1 MTAFHQGHLE
11 NIDFLRQLRQ
21 RMIVFGE
28 VHGTNETPELVS
40 AVTCKLAMGGTRVL
54 LALEILDL
62 LNGEL
67 ADFAAGRTGVDEFLE
82 GKLFWNR
89 PRASQDGRSS
99 LAMLKLLQDIKEY
112 RSRGL
117 LIEPRGIVSVLGSAR
132 DNEAMMALNLRTLVT
147 NRPYDYAVVLTGRR
161 HACRKA
167 HRLSIKPRPMAA
179 YLAPDRLYLVRVS
192 FRGGS
197 TWHCPGRGPCGIYD
211 LPAVN
216 DQRPLNRLN
225 QLPPKE
231 RRAHGFDAE
240 IVLPRAT
247 PSPPAHRHQ
256 SGPS

>member
-1 MTAFHQGHLE
+1 ML
-11 NIDFLRQLRQ
+11 
-21 RMIVFGE
+21 GE

-40 AVTCKLAMGGTRVL
+40 AMTGELAKGGARVL

-67 ADFAAGRTGVDEFLE
+67 ADYTAGRTGADELLS

-89 PRASQDGRSS
+89 PPASQDGRSS
-99 LAMLKLLQDIKEY
+99 RAMLRLLQDIREY

-117 LIEPRGIVSVLGSAR
+117 LIEPRGIVSVLRGAR
-132 DNEAMMALNLRTLVT
+132 DNETMMALNLRTLVT

-179 YLAPDRLYLVRVS
+179 YFAPDELYLVQVS

-216 DQRPLNRLN
+216 DVGPLNRIN

-231 RRAHGFDAE
+231 RRARGFDAE
-240 IVLPRAT
+240 IALPRAT
-247 PSPPAHRHQ
+247 PSQPAHRVR
-256 SGPS
+256 SGSS

>member
-1 MTAFHQGHLE
+1 M
-11 NIDFLRQLRQ
+11 
-21 RMIVFGE
+21 FGE

-40 AVTCKLAMGGTRVL
+40 AVNCELAREGARVL
-54 LALEILDL
+54 LALEIPDF

-67 ADFAAGRTGVDEFLE
+67 ADFTAGRTGVDELLS

-89 PRASQDGRSS
+89 PPASQDGRSS
-99 LAMLKLLQDIKEY
+99 RAMLRLLQEIRDC

-117 LIEPRGIVSVLGSAR
+117 LIDPRGIVSVLRAAR

-179 YLAPDRLYLVRVS
+179 YFAPDELYLVQVS

-197 TWHCPGRGPCGIYD
+197 TWHCPGHGPCGIYD

-216 DQRPLNRLN
+216 DQRPLNRVN
-225 QLPPKE
+225 QLRPKE
-231 RRAHGFDAE
+231 RRARGFDAE
-240 IVLPRAT
+240 IVLPCAT
-247 PSPPAHRHQ
+247 PSPPAHRH
-256 SGPS
+256 PSTPS